1 MIASLTGEISQVLES
16 QIVLNVGGF
25 GLLVNLTE
33 EACLQCRPGMRKAF
47 HTYLVVREDNLS
59 LYGFETVEERDL
71 FVHLIGV
78 AGVGPKTGLAALSTL
93 TPEAVKRAITGDQPE
108 IFTRVSG
115 IGKKTAQKI
124 ILDLQGQ
131 VKPLEPLEAASK
143 MDDVDAEVM
152 EALTALGYSIV
163 EAQAALQS
171 LGKREEDTDAEER
184 LRKALQYFS

>member
-1 MIASLTGEISQVLES
+1 MIASLTGEISQVLDG
-16 QIVLNVGGF
+16 QIVLNMGGV
-25 GLLVNLTE
+25 GLLINLTE
-33 EACLQCRPGMRKAF
+33 GTCMQCRPGMRKAF
-47 HTYLVVREDNLS
+47 HTHLVVREDLLS
-59 LYGFETVEERDL
+59 LYGFETMEERDL
-71 FVHLIGV
+71 FIHLIGV
-78 AGVGPKTGLAALSTL
+78 AGVGPKTALAALSTL
-93 TPEAVKRAITGDQPE
+93 TPDAVRRAITGDQPE

-131 VKPLEPLEAASK
+131 IKPLEPLEAASK

-171 LGKREEDTDAEER
+171 IERDEDSDAEER